1 MRIEDMTGLGPKSA
15 EMLARAG
22 IGTAEDLRRAG
33 SIQAFVAV
41 KRTGQPV
48 SLNLL
53 WALEGAITGRPW
65 KEIARIER
73 TRLLIA
79 LDQAEAL
86 G

>member
-1 MRIEDMTGLGPKSA
+1 MEGLGPKSA
-15 EMLARAG
+15 EMLAYVG
-22 IGTAEDLRRAG
+22 IATAEDLQRAG

-41 KRTGQPV
+41 KRAGQPA

-53 WALEGAITGRPW
+53 WALEGALTGQHW
-65 KEIARIER
+65 KHVARTER

-79 LDQAEAL
+79 LDQAEHV

>member
-1 MRIEDMTGLGPKSA
+1 MRIEDLAGLGPKSA

-22 IGTAEDLRRAG
+22 IATAEDLRVAG
-33 SIQAFVAV
+33 SVQAFVAV
-41 KRTGQPV
+41 KRAGEPA

-53 WALEGAITGRPW
+53 WALEGALTGRHW
-65 KEIARIER
+65 KDIAKSER

-79 LDQAEAL
+79 LDHLEHK